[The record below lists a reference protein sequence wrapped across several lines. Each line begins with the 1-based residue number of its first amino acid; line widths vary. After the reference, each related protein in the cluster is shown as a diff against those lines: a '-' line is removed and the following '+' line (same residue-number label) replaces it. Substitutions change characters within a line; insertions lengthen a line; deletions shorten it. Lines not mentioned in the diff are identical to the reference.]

1 MVEKGKRE
9 NINGHGECD
18 FNYCRRRV
26 RIAVS
31 FAIPVSP
38 ELFAQFVARML
49 DCTVLNFQ
57 GFSDSCP
64 YVMQNHTYNVTIF
77 INFL

>member
-49 DCTVLNFQ
+49 DCGPQFSFRAFQ
-57 GFSDSCP
+57 TRVHMLCKTI
-64 YVMQNHTYNVTIF
+64 HTM
-77 INFL
+77 

>member
-49 DCTVLNFQ
+49 DCTVLNFRS
-57 GFSDSCP
+57 GLFRLVSICYAKP
-64 YVMQNHTYNVTIF
+64 YI
-77 INFL
+77 